1 MTISRN
7 FSKSQIQL
15 QIFSRSSTIGKHH
28 SPPRDLLEAASNA
41 ASTSQASFDLK
52 PKTSVALGT
61 SPANFSFLMPPGQ
74 DKDDEV
80 INNSDKA
87 VLSRSHSTSI
97 ITDIKKTLQVQS
109 QVQDQNTES
118 SEPGSVVSSLKPDQF
133 KSPPKNDANEKND
146 DKKKYR
152 RCSSLK
158 SGKTPPGTPGN
169 RKIVR

>member
-41 ASTSQASFDLK
+41 ASTSSDMK

-109 QVQDQNTES
+109 EVQDHNVEPL
-118 SEPGSVVSSLKPDQF
+118 EPGSVVSSLKPDQF